1 VVFLPFSSSLMPPL
15 PRLFRTLSL
24 KVPLTSLE
32 FSPEGAA
39 IYAGTEHGKILIL
52 DLRALD
58 KPPKTIII
66 SETGCRIE
74 AMSVQVCWLHILL
87 RAPH

>member
-1 VVFLPFSSSLMPPL
+1 MSGHFVGLVTVNLFR
-15 PRLFRTLSL
+15 RLFRTLSL

-39 IYAGTEHGKILIL
+39 IYAGTENGKLFIV

-66 SETGCRIE
+66 SDAGSRIE
-74 AMSVQVCWLHILL
+74 TMSVQVCCFNSSSQ
-87 RAPH
+87 